1 MKTKYYITL
10 LIAAMGSS
18 LSFGGPIS
26 GLDSVYTKGTTTY
39 NGQNA
44 DTLNVSTPTTL
55 SLAGSGTWTMAFTI
69 SNLQETTENQVGLL
83 FTYNTN
89 HPYQNIEGVGYQWK
103 NNTLT
108 LNVGGFNYNG
118 GTAQTSPWKTQ
129 EITNYS
135 SNTPLTL
142 FYEYN
147 NASVTIKAVLGE
159 DVITLNDLAG
169 SGVKFRSDNL
179 TQVNFSAKDTAGDT
193 WSAPNG
199 VTGSYT
205 LNNFDVYTQQLTNE
219 QMKEYAASVVPE
231 PATASLGLLGLGA
244 SLLVCRRRA

>member
-118 GTAQTSPWKTQ
+118 GTVQTSPWKTQ

-169 SGVKFRSDNL
+169 SGVKFRSNNL

-219 QMKEYAASVVPE
+219 Q
-231 PATASLGLLGLGA
+231 
-244 SLLVCRRRA
+244 

>member
-1 MKTKYYITL
+1 MPSVKTLISIIAITDMKTKYYITL

-89 HPYQNIEGVGYQWK
+89 HPYPVSY
-103 NNTLT
+103 THLT
-108 LNVGGFNYNG
+108 L
-118 GTAQTSPWKTQ
+118 P
-129 EITNYS
+129 
-135 SNTPLTL
+135 
-142 FYEYN
+142 
-147 NASVTIKAVLGE
+147 TIA
-159 DVITLNDLAG
+159 
-169 SGVKFRSDNL
+169 
-179 TQVNFSAKDTAGDT
+179 
-193 WSAPNG
+193 
-199 VTGSYT
+199 
-205 LNNFDVYTQQLTNE
+205 
-219 QMKEYAASVVPE
+219 
-231 PATASLGLLGLGA
+231 
-244 SLLVCRRRA
+244 